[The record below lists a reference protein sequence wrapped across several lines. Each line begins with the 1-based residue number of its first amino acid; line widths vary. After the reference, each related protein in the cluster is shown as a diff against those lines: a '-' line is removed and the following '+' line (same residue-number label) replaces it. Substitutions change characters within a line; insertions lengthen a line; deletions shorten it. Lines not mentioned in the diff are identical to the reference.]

1 VVIIVRII
9 ETAAIIE
16 AIGERYRSHEAW
28 PMINSEHVHVASHR
42 LASLTI
48 MHPGRHAHARLDRP
62 CVDG

>member
-1 VVIIVRII
+1 MVRIV
-9 ETAAIIE
+9 EEAAIIE

-48 MHPGRHAHARLDRP
+48 THPGRHAHASIDRP
-62 CVDG
+62 YVD